1 MVEVARPFGHSNH
14 LVHPALGDIAQRI
27 TGSSGTRQACV
38 DRRLAGLGE
47 TLDGAAALAIL
58 RDTSGGELPVYRC
71 AADDPDDENTLA
83 TALFLIGADG
93 VDWAVY
99 TEADTHT
106 ATFGGRVTG

>member
-1 MVEVARPFGHSNH
+1 M
-14 LVHPALGDIAQRI
+14 
-27 TGSSGTRQACV
+27 